1 MSAKVGDTVRFL
13 NAVGGG
19 QVTRIADGI
28 AYVADSDGFET
39 PVMLRE
45 CVVVASPATPARR
58 ETPAAKQMP
67 TPPPVAAPTPSQTA
81 LLAADMAPIETPDG
95 DTLNIVVAFE
105 PSDLQRLSDATFDAF
120 IVNDSN
126 YQLSIM
132 VATREHDERLRTP
145 RYAGVIEPNM
155 QEFLFELSREDL
167 PHIDRFALQYIA
179 CKPTKPFAL
188 KAPASVEL
196 NFDATKFA
204 KLHCFA
210 KSEYFDTPVITLD
223 ITRHDVAARPA
234 YDPQRLVTAAATAE
248 PKRADAPRRR
258 QHHAPHADASDE
270 PLVIDLHIH
279 ELLDNTAGL
288 SNADM
293 LNCQIDKFREVM
305 DQNLRHYGRKIIFIH
320 GKGEG
325 VLRQAITK
333 ELNNR
338 YKGHD
343 VQDASF
349 REYGFGATQVCIRQH
364 TAPADTHKKHRK

>member
-45 CVVVASPATPARR
+45 CVVVASPSAQPHHAA
-58 ETPAAKQMP
+58 PAAKSAAATSMP
-67 TPPPVAAPTPSQTA
+67 KQPSPQIADIPT
-81 LLAADMAPIETPDG
+81 IEPPDG

-105 PSDLQRLSDATFDAF
+105 PSDLRRLSEATFDAF

-132 VATREHDERLRTP
+132 VATRERDDRLWTP

-155 QEFLFELSREDL
+155 QEFLFELTREDL

-179 CKPTKPFAL
+179 CKPAKPFAL

-196 NFDATKFA
+196 SFDATKFA

-234 YDPQRLVTAAATAE
+234 YDPQRLVSAADTAS
-248 PKRADAPRRR
+248 PKPADTRRR
-258 QHHAPHADASDE
+258 QPHAPHASASADE

-305 DQNLRHYGRKIIFIH
+305 DQNLHNYGRKIIFIH

-364 TAPADTHKKHRK
+364 TAPSSPHKKHRK

>member
-67 TPPPVAAPTPSQTA
+67 TPPPVAAPTPSQTVP
-81 LLAADMAPIETPDG
+81 LAADMAPIETPDG

-132 VATREHDERLRTP
+132 VATRERDDRLWTP

-179 CKPTKPFAL
+179 CKPTKPFVL

-223 ITRHDVAARPA
+223 ITRHDVAAQPA

-364 TAPADTHKKHRK
+364 TASADTHKKHRK